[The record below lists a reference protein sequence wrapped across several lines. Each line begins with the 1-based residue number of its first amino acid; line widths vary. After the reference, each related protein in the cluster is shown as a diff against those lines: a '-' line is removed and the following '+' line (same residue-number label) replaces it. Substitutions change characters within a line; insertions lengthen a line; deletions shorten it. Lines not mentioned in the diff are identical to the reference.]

1 MSSTTKPHPPLSTFA
16 ASAGCAC
23 KIPQF
28 DLSALLRNVPA
39 SADPNLLVG
48 SALADDA
55 AVYRLPG
62 GQTIVQ
68 TIDFFTP
75 VVDDPR
81 LFGRIAATNALSD
94 VYAMRA
100 RPVLALAAVAFP
112 VKVLPGEMLEE
123 ILRGGAE
130 KVAEAGAVIGGGHS
144 IDHDVPIYGLAVTGV
159 VDESRV
165 TRNAG
170 ARPGDALVLTKP
182 LGIGITIRAGRSD
195 SAADESEIGS
205 AAKRKLSDAA
215 LDEAVAV
222 MCTLNRAAADAMDGF
237 DVHAVTD
244 VTGFGLMGHTHE
256 MMEASETTAVL
267 SVEGLPLLSQ
277 ARRLASEGVAPGGSR
292 GNVRNMRARAA
303 FGDGVS
309 EEDVLLACDAQTSGG
324 LLVALPADQA
334 AAYASRCVTLGAP
347 AGAVVGRVV
356 AREPTAVRLE
366 R

>member
-1 MSSTTKPHPPLSTFA
+1 M
-16 ASAGCAC
+16 
-23 KIPQF
+23 
-28 DLSALLRNVPA
+28 LRNVPA
-39 SADPNLLVG
+39 GSDPNLLVG

-55 AVYRLPG
+55 AVYRLGG

-81 LFGRIAATNALSD
+81 IFGRIAATNALSD
-94 VYAMRA
+94 VYAMRG
-100 RPVLALAAVAFP
+100 RPILALAAVAFP
-112 VKVLPGEMLEE
+112 MQVLPSEMLEE

-144 IDHDVPIYGLAVTGV
+144 IDHDIPLYGLSVTGV
-159 VDESRV
+159 VDEARV

-170 ARPGDALVLTKP
+170 AKVGDALVLTKP
-182 LGIGITIRAGRSD
+182 LGIGVTIRAGRAD
-195 SAADESEIGS
+195 SAASDGEGENPR
-205 AAKRKLSDAA
+205 RKLSDEA

-222 MCTLNRAAADAMDGF
+222 MCTLNRAAMEAMEGF
-237 DVHAVTD
+237 DIHAATD
-244 VTGFGLMGHTHE
+244 VTGFGLMGHALE
-256 MMEASETTAVL
+256 MMEASGATAVF
-267 SVEGLPLLSQ
+267 SVRSLPLLSQ

-292 GNVRNMRARAA
+292 GNVRNMKTRAT

-324 LLVALPADQA
+324 LLVALPAGQA
-334 AAYASRCVTLGAP
+334 EEYAARCRAGGAP

-356 AREPTAVRLE
+356 EKQPAPVRLE